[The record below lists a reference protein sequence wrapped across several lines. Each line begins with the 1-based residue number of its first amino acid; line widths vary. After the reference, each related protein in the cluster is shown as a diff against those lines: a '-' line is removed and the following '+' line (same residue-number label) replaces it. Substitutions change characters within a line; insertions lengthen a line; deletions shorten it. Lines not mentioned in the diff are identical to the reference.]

1 MSDEYLRAMEAQ
13 RRAFEAQ
20 FGSLEEMGFEDK
32 TKQMSSD
39 EHESDTSSE
48 SSSNEDEDEDLGV
61 YQSGDSVSSE
71 EDESDDNESTPVVV
85 KFTDSTREYTGPS
98 KTEQKL
104 LKSGKSYVK
113 PKAPPKSKQ
122 RKTKE
127 DEDDIKNDL
136 ELQRFLD
143 ESHILANFQS
153 QNSGAD
159 LTLQTMNSDGM
170 IGNARKHTINSRLK
184 QLSGINSTKD
194 TKLEKMP
201 ISMRK
206 GMVKS
211 RQDKIAKYE
220 QEARDGG
227 IVLSHVKKGEFRK
240 IGGSLTIDERIGTG
254 IKSKLDS
261 KRRFR
266 QKGLK
271 INSVGRS
278 TKNGLV
284 ISQRDIDRI
293 NGPPPGTKGKGKGKR
308 R

>member
-1 MSDEYLRAMEAQ
+1 
-13 RRAFEAQ
+13 
-20 FGSLEEMGFEDK
+20 
-32 TKQMSSD
+32 
-39 EHESDTSSE
+39 
-48 SSSNEDEDEDLGV
+48 
-61 YQSGDSVSSE
+61 
-71 EDESDDNESTPVVV
+71 
-85 KFTDSTREYTGPS
+85 
-98 KTEQKL
+98 
-104 LKSGKSYVK
+104 
-113 PKAPPKSKQ
+113 
-122 RKTKE
+122 
-127 DEDDIKNDL
+127 
-136 ELQRFLD
+136 
-143 ESHILANFQS
+143 
-153 QNSGAD
+153 
-159 LTLQTMNSDGM
+159 MNSDGM

-240 IGGSLTIDERIGTG
+240 IGGSLTIDERIGTE
-254 IKSKLDS
+254 
-261 KRRFR
+261 RRFR